1 MKRVLALLCVLIL
14 LSQLLGCWEPAIKNI
29 TISEYPDR
37 LIYVVGYDTKL
48 DLSGGELTFHM
59 SFGTKYVDPIEWWE
73 ERIRYN
79 IDFDVP
85 GVYVVEVMH
94 YKGSDKWIASDKYTI
109 QVVEKDYIDNLINQG
124 TE

>member
-1 MKRVLALLCVLIL
+1 MKKVLALSCVLII
-14 LSQLLGCWEPAIKNI
+14 LSVQLLGCDPYIERI
-29 TISEYPDR
+29 TISKYPDR
-37 LIYVVGYDTKL
+37 LIYVVGYDTEL

-59 SFGTKYVDPIEWWE
+59 SDFTKGVDPMYECYN
-73 ERIRYN
+73 RISHN
-79 IDFDVP
+79 IDFNVP

-94 YKGSDKWIASDKYTI
+94 YNGEWITGDKYTI